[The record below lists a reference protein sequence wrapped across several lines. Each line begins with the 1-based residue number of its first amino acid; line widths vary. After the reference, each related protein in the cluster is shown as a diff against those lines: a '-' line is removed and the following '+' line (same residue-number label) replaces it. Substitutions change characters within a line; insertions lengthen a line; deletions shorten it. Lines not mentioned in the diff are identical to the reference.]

1 VLAAPRARERFV
13 PLTATRLIILTAA
26 AGLFAAEALAAPA
39 SDRVPIPPVRH
50 AAKSQT
56 AQNADT
62 AAKDITKKDTAR
74 KDTAHKDTHKD
85 TSKTGAA
92 KKDAANKGAA
102 KTNLTKKDTDK
113 KDVAKKDADKQ
124 VAAKKD
130 ADKKDIAKK
139 EAAKKG
145 AAKKDA
151 AKKDAHKKDSA
162 NKDAGKKD
170 ARAVPH
176 KGSPLPPPLGLRP
189 SQDAGTAA
197 IRGSGMATPVAAPL
211 RAPPPA
217 RPVPALAFATSTTT
231 SPLDLGAVR
240 QAIEL
245 SHKGRPDDATNVEAT
260 IADPLARKLVE
271 WVVLRG
277 DDSVDF
283 SRYTAFLAANPS
295 WPGAG
300 TLRRHAEAALWQDHA
315 DPRAVIGFFSSEP
328 PRSAKGRFALARALV
343 ATGDRAG
350 AQGAVREAWRNDG
363 FSADL
368 ESQAREEFAGLITAA
383 DDKARMD
390 ARFYA
395 EDDDAGM
402 RAARHLDATEMAIAK
417 ARAAVVNKAGNAKA
431 LLEAVPAPARQDP
444 GYMFSRIQWLRRGDK
459 IPEAAQWLVAT
470 PREADK
476 LGDLDQ
482 WWVERRLVAR
492 RLLDL
497 GDFKLAYAVASNAA
511 VPTSENYR
519 AEQQFTAGWIALRFL
534 REPSAA
540 LAHFAHIADG
550 VTNPI
555 TLARAYYWQARA
567 LEALGRSEDARAY
580 YEEAARYPTAYYG
593 QLALARLGLDA
604 VALHEAPEPPA
615 EHRRLELVRAFEIL
629 YAVEQRDLVA
639 AMAADLGDKAADMG
653 ALAALAE
660 IAKQHNDA
668 RATLLIGKAALGR
681 GMPLEQYAFPI
692 FGMPSYRPIGP
703 EVEPC
708 VVYSIARQE
717 SAFNARVVSSA
728 HALGLMQVTPDAGRF
743 VAKKFN
749 VTFDQRRLLNDP
761 VYNTQI
767 GTAELG
773 DVIAQFGG
781 SYILAF
787 ASYNAGPRRAREWI
801 EQYGDP
807 RSPKTDPID
816 WIERIPFAETRNYV
830 QRVIE
835 NMQIYRARIGND
847 SRLLIEADL
856 RRGG

>member
-1 VLAAPRARERFV
+1 M
-13 PLTATRLIILTAA
+13 PLTTTRLIILTAA
-26 AGLFAAEALAAPA
+26 AWLLAAEALAAPA
-39 SDRVPIPPVRH
+39 SETVPIPSARH

-62 AAKDITKKDTAR
+62 TAKDIKKDTAK
-74 KDTAHKDTHKD
+74 KDTTHKD
-85 TSKTGAA
+85 TSKTDSAKKDAA
-92 KKDAANKGAA
+92 KKDAA
-102 KTNLTKKDTDK
+102 KKDPAKKDADK
-113 KDVAKKDADKQ
+113 KDVAKTDADKKD
-124 VAAKKD
+124 AAKKD
-130 ADKKDIAKK
+130 ADKKDV
-139 EAAKKG
+139 G
-145 AAKKDA
+145 KKDA
-151 AKKDAHKKDSA
+151 AKRDAHKKDSG
-162 NKDAGKKD
+162 KRDAGKKD

-176 KGSPLPPPLGLRP
+176 KGSPLAPPLGLRP

-197 IRGSGMATPVAAPL
+197 IHGSGMATPVPAPV

-217 RPVPALAFATSTTT
+217 RPPVPALAFATTMTT

-271 WVVLRG
+271 WVILRG

-295 WPGAG
+295 WPGVG
-300 TLRRHAEAALWQDHA
+300 SLRRHAEAALWQDHV

-343 ATGDRAG
+343 ATGDPGG

-431 LLEAVPAPARQDP
+431 LLEAVPPAARQDP
-444 GYMFSRIQWLRRGDK
+444 GYMFSYIQWLRRGDK

-482 WWVERRLVAR
+482 WWIERRLVAR

-555 TLARAYYWQARA
+555 TLARAYYWQGRA
-567 LEALGRSEDARAY
+567 LEALGRGGDARAY
-580 YEEAARYPTAYYG
+580 YEEAARHPTAYYG

-604 VALHEAPEPPA
+604 VALHEAPELPA

-668 RATLLIGKAALGR
+668 RATLLIGKTALGR
-681 GMPLEQYAFPI
+681 GMPLEQYAFPA

-703 EVEPC
+703 QVEPC

-749 VTFDQRRLLNDP
+749 VTFDQRRLLDDP
-761 VYNTQI
+761 VYNAQI

-787 ASYNAGPRRAREWI
+787 ASYNAGPHRVKEWI